1 MWWDHQNLNKPHID
15 ATGKRWNFRVW
26 HDVASG
32 GHAERIFFWDDRKEF
47 CGVVVLPVGKAVH
60 IRRSRRLFESWW
72 PTRHC
77 GQSSVDR
84 FSFRLNVTMQNTG
97 SSRKR
102 HPMAAE
108 PDKTR

>member
-60 IRRSRRLFESWW
+60 ISKIKALIRKLVADPSLRTKFRREIQFPLE
-72 PTRHC
+72 RHY
-77 GQSSVDR
+77 
-84 FSFRLNVTMQNTG
+84 
-97 SSRKR
+97 
-102 HPMAAE
+102 AE
-108 PDKTR
+108 YGVFPEETSDGR